1 KDMKDNED
9 FLNFLHFLESG
20 NTADDL
26 PLLPAEDDAPAKED
40 GENET
45 EPKRVPLDMQEAMT
59 KDEIVSLPTKTRE
72 QMIAHGNG
80 FVQFLREH
88 GAAVHELSRVEMCEF
103 LRYYYYQLRRHDG
116 GPYSPASL
124 VCIRAGIQRFLTM
137 VAGLTINIIDGEEFV
152 LANRMLRMK
161 VREWHNSGGQVR
173 SYPPIEEGD
182 MEKLRTYFDRSS
194 AETTQDEFLFRV
206 MYGLGER
213 GREHLESIESKKWLV
228 KREDSDG
235 RPYYALPVLNSK
247 NKSADPNRAKR
258 DIDVKQ
264 ARIYDVGIVDD
275 YMAILPTETK
285 NDSLFPRPLK
295 NAGGTRR
302 FCSKQKRGI
311 NYLRTFMKA
320 LSKKAKLS
328 KEYTNHS
335 IRLSRVCD
343 LESAGHSMSEIMAI
357 TGQKSESTV
366 RRYLAVKRDKSL
378 QQCSDAVEH
387 GTKRRDPRSS
397 NNAC

>member
-1 KDMKDNED
+1 LFE
-9 FLNFLHFLESG
+9 
-20 NTADDL
+20 
-26 PLLPAEDDAPAKED
+26 LLALAPAEDNAPAEED

-137 VAGLTINIIDGEEFV
+137 VAGLTINMIDGEEFV

-275 YMAILPTETK
+275 YMAILPTDTK

-335 IRLSRVCD
+335 IRVCD

-378 QQCSDAVEH
+378 QQCSDAVSRALNMGQSAATH
-387 GTKRRDPRSS
+387 G
-397 NNAC
+397 